1 MRKLTEEEQE
11 TRRLTACMTFR
22 ADEKIRELIA
32 AHPSLSVVYFVQAD
46 CDGEYGLATHSTAEV
61 GIVLLCKGP
70 NDERIYTDEDE
81 LRDDIY
87 SDVCMDPKYNGIT
100 DDEYDKLVDA
110 ELEKYEPYW
119 EECIIVYL
127 WG

>member
-1 MRKLTEEEQE
+1 
-11 TRRLTACMTFR
+11 MTFR

>member
-11 TRRLTACMTFR
+11 QRRLTAYMTFR

-32 AHPSLSVVYFVQAD
+32 AHPSLPVVYFVQAD

-61 GIVLLCKGP
+61 GIVLLRKGP
-70 NDERIYTDEDE
+70 NDERIYTEVEE
-81 LRDDIY
+81 LRDDIEY
-87 SDVCMDPKYNGIT
+87 DLEGDYEDMSE
-100 DDEYDKLVDA
+100 DEYDKLVDA

>member
-11 TRRLTACMTFR
+11 QRRLTACMTFR

-32 AHPSLSVVYFVQAD
+32 AHPSLPVVYFTQYEGD
-46 CDGEYGLATHSTAEV
+46 CEYGLATHSTAEV
-61 GIVLLCKGP
+61 GIVLLCQGP
-70 NDERIYTDEDE
+70 NDERIYTGVEE
-81 LRDDIY
+81 LRDDIE
-87 SDVCMDPKYNGIT
+87 YNLGAEGEYG
-100 DDEYDKLVDA
+100 DMPEDEYDKLVDA

>member
-11 TRRLTACMTFR
+11 QRRLTACMTFR
-22 ADEKIRELIA
+22 ADEKVRELIV
-32 AHPSLSVVYFVQAD
+32 AHPSLPVVYFVQAD
-46 CDGEYGLATHSTAEV
+46 CDSEYGLATHSTAEV
-61 GIVLLCKGP
+61 GIVLLCTGP
-70 NDERIYTDEDE
+70 NDERIYTGVEE
-81 LRDDIY
+81 LRDDIE
-87 SDVCMDPKYNGIT
+87 YNLGAEGEYG
-100 DDEYDKLVDA
+100 DMPEDEYDKLVDA